1 MALLALWQPSFFCVL
16 CCSSSFIPI
25 CCGIRS
31 RSRNNWLHDVNRAY
45 YVRELSVEDSI
56 TGTWWLISSPRPW
69 NDVNYFCLLLFFG
82 VFLSLGL
89 IFISFLSLFL
99 LSFCLITLY
108 SHPSLQITV
117 RRQWKHVYD
126 ELGGNPSST
135 SAATCTR
142 RHYERWVI
150 MSGSYI
156 WHIVMHAHVNSLHRL
171 KWVNSF
177 TATSNVLSQCF
188 ICNIRTQQNT
198 YWSYLRKVNV
208 HMKSNSGMPTV
219 LACSCNC
226 I

>member
-1 MALLALWQPSFFCVL
+1 MMTHQLPKTLKWCQLLM
-16 CCSSSFIPI
+16 SFII
-25 CCGIRS
+25 FWCFS
-31 RSRNNWLHDVNRAY
+31 FSW
-45 YVRELSVEDSI
+45 S
-56 TGTWWLISSPRPW
+56 
-69 NDVNYFCLLLFFG
+69 YFYLF
-82 VFLSLGL
+82 
-89 IFISFLSLFL
+89 FLSLFL

-188 ICNIRTQQNT
+188 ICNIRTQQDT

>member
-1 MALLALWQPSFFCVL
+1 MMSTTYVFYYFLVFFFLLVL
-16 CCSSSFIPI
+16 
-25 CCGIRS
+25 
-31 RSRNNWLHDVNRAY
+31 
-45 YVRELSVEDSI
+45 
-56 TGTWWLISSPRPW
+56 
-69 NDVNYFCLLLFFG
+69 
-82 VFLSLGL
+82 FLSL
-89 IFISFLSLFL
+89 FLSLFL

-188 ICNIRTQQNT
+188 ICNIRTHIDLI
-198 YWSYLRKVNV
+198 YG
-208 HMKSNSGMPTV
+208 KSMYTWRATV
-219 LACSCNC
+219 GCRLF
-226 I
+226 